1 MLEIRPSEAILKRL
15 DSRRGGMRDLV
26 GAAGVLGRFC
36 AVLGWEVDDGFEVD
50 DDALGFLGVTV
61 DGALRCCAP
70 LCTAVLPLFCSAL
83 CALAGDHLP
92 SEVLNP
98 CRKASISQSAR
109 SL

>member
-36 AVLGWEVDDGFEVD
+36 AVLGREVDDGFEVD

-61 DGALRCCAP
+61 DCALRCSRPCAQHSYHFSAAP
-70 LCTAVLPLFCSAL
+70 YVLWQATIY
-83 CALAGDHLP
+83 H
-92 SEVLNP
+92 
-98 CRKASISQSAR
+98 RKY
-109 SL
+109 